1 MFSSFLTRTCAGT
14 VLLFVTAGASAQ
26 SSTYSWRYYRPTNTG
41 IQGDYCDALFVGANG
56 DPWIGGY
63 DPGFEEGG
71 LAQFVQAENRWVN
84 VSNVDYPVIG
94 HPNDT
99 GTSRVSEIV
108 ADAQGN
114 LWMGTGRGALK
125 FNPSVGPSSLV
136 KYDPSNSLLPGGWT
150 TGVELAPDGSLWFSA
165 YATVWGGGGLRRLDP
180 ASNTWSAYAG
190 YGNGSVAVQPKPGGG
205 YFVWSVQISTGQI
218 ARFDSTTQ
226 AWTNFTQT
234 TNAPWSLPGKACTD
248 AQGNT
253 WMYRLTGPSSALQV
267 LDCRRPD
274 GTWINPPLPSLPA
287 VNPPVWALRAFGNL
301 QALLVDGNSDTWRFN
316 GTSWANMGQWRTGA
330 YTEDVGIDSAGNI
343 WVCGTGGAAK
353 RDVATGAWQRY
364 RVTNTS
370 QYDFFNN
377 NLSIDPASGTLY
389 ACANAGPGYGGMEIF
404 DGVRWTGVN
413 NAHYGLGIP
422 WPFPT
427 DNSQSVC
434 VCPSLGSGVFAV
446 NPMFNGLRQYDG
458 SNWTTLLANGTSKGL
473 VEDSLGRLWSVG
485 EYFDLRYHDGATW
498 TTVPIAC
505 WGSNIQRDLDRPG
518 TVWACANCEVVRT
531 DGVYRF
537 SRQNTQL
544 PGLNPQS
551 DVLTTVAAG
560 RNGVAW
566 VGSTNGVH
574 RLDAE
579 TGSVQHFPPG
589 TAWLQGGVQ
598 IEPRAVTPDGRLW
611 FTDFGSGGNPSAGLG
626 WFDGANFG
634 LFPGPTPSGAP
645 QWGGLP
651 HAQVYAVQVRVI
663 PGGYELWLSCP
674 SRGLAVLTVETD
686 AVGTRF
692 CAGDGSQSTP
702 CPCGNS
708 GAPGNGCANSSVAS
722 GALLAATGTTVPDA
736 LVLHAAQM
744 LPSALCIFLQG
755 DAALASGA
763 VFGDGVRCVGGQL
776 LRIGVKSAVGGTAGY
791 PAAGDPSISARAA
804 ALGTPIAP
812 GSARWYQTYYRDPV
826 AAFCPDPPG
835 KTWNVTSGVIVNW

>member
-1 MFSSFLTRTCAGT
+1 MFCSFLTRTCAGT
-14 VLLFVTAGASAQ
+14 VLLFGAASASAQ

-41 IQGDYCDALFVGANG
+41 IQGDYCDALYLGADG

-71 LAQFVQAENRWVN
+71 LAKFVQAENRWVN

-136 KYDPSNSLLPGGWT
+136 KYDASNSPLPGGWT

-165 YATVWGGGGLRRLDP
+165 YATVWGGGGLRRFDP
-180 ASNTWSAYAG
+180 ASNLWSSYAG

-205 YFVWSVQISTGQI
+205 YFVWSVQLASGQI

-226 AWTNFTQT
+226 AWTNFTQS

-253 WMYRLTGPSSALQV
+253 WMYRLTGPSFALQV

-274 GTWINPPLPSLPA
+274 GSWINPPLPSLPA
-287 VNPPVWALRAFGNL
+287 VNPPVWALRAFGNQ
-301 QALLVDGNSDTWRFN
+301 QALLADGNSQIWRFD
-316 GTSWANMGQWRTGA
+316 GASWQNLGVWRQGA
-330 YTEDVGIDSAGNI
+330 YTEDLGIDATGNV
-343 WVCGTGGAAK
+343 WACGIGGAAK
-353 RDVATGAWQRY
+353 RDALTGVWQRY

-377 NLSIDPASGTLY
+377 GLSIDAATGKVY
-389 ACANAGPGYGGMEIF
+389 ACANAGGGIGGMEIF

-413 NAHYGLGIP
+413 DAQYGLGIS

-427 DNSQSVC
+427 DSSDC
-434 VCPSLGSGVFAV
+434 VAWRPSLQAFAV
-446 NPMFNGLRQYDG
+446 NPMYNGIAQYDG
-458 SNWTTLLANGTSKGL
+458 ASWTTLQAGTTSAGM
-473 VEDSLGRLWSVG
+473 VEDSLGRLWRIG
-485 EYFDLRYHDGATW
+485 EYFSLQVHDGTSW
-498 TTVPIAC
+498 SSVPILG
-505 WGSNIQRDLDRPG
+505 WGANIQKDLDRPG
-518 TVWACANCEVVRT
+518 TVWACANGEVVRT
-531 DGVYRF
+531 DGTYRV
-537 SRQNTQL
+537 SWANTSFVEL
-544 PGLNPQS
+544 DPQS

-560 RNGVAW
+560 RNGIAW
-566 VGSTNGVH
+566 VGATHGLF
-574 RLDAE
+574 RLDAN
-579 TGSVQHFPPG
+579 TGLHTYFPPSTPWLHG
-589 TAWLQGGVQ
+589 TQ
-598 IEPRAVTPDGRLW
+598 IAPLAVTPDGRVW
-611 FTDFGSGGNPSAGLG
+611 FANFGDGSNPTSGLG
-626 WFDGANFG
+626 WYDGANSGF
-634 LFPGPTPSGAP
+634 FAGPVPSGSP

-651 HAQVYAVQVRVI
+651 HAQIAGLEVRTI
-663 PGGYELWLSCP
+663 PGGYELWMSCL
-674 SRGLAVLTVETD
+674 SRGLAVLTVQTD
-686 AVGTRF
+686 ASGTLF
-692 CAGDGSQSTP
+692 CAGDGTQSTP

-708 GAPGNGCANSSVAS
+708 GAPGHGCANSSVAG
-722 GALLAATGTTVPDA
+722 GASLAATGTTAPDA

-744 LPSALCIFLQG
+744 LPSATCIFLQG
-755 DAALASGA
+755 DAALASGV

-776 LRIGVKSAVGGTAGY
+776 LRIGVKSAVAGVAGY
-791 PAAGDPSISARAA
+791 PAAGDLPISARAA
-804 ALGTPIAP
+804 ALGTPIVT

-835 KTWNVTSGVIVNW
+835 KTWNVTNGVIVNW